1 MKKKIGIFTT
11 FYDFDRGYS
20 LCSVV
25 YDQLVAHVKRG
36 YTPVLFVLESFKE
49 EALKDIPEGVEVRK
63 VVPQVILEPYRGL
76 NVPDTWKEDVARV
89 VKALEEHASDIE
101 IMLAH
106 DIVFIDTYLP
116 YNLAFRQAQI
126 TCKFLHWIHSAP
138 SPRPVLE
145 DNLHANRYTLPPRS
159 KLVYLNNDKTI
170 HLAEMYG
177 TYATNV
183 RVVSNSR
190 DPRTFW
196 GLDPLVEDIIDR
208 YDVFSADIISVYPL
222 STTRMMDG
230 KQLGVAIEI
239 HKQLQKL
246 GYKTRLI
253 VPNAHA
259 NGKKEKELCR
269 KLVADNPGWLVFTSL
284 QGGQWGLVD
293 KETYEVKEMHDAYE
307 NGVSSKVVS
316 DLFRLSNVF
325 IFPSIS
331 ENCSLVLL
339 EAMLA
344 GNLLVLNKDC
354 SGLQEF
360 GAGNAIYFK
369 MGNLDMGTRNEENAL
384 KNEVYFRDMAL
395 IIKSEFE
402 VSKPLQAKR
411 RALQEFNYD
420 RVFDKIETLYYE
432 Q

>member
-1 MKKKIGIFTT
+1 MKKVGIFTT
-11 FYDFDRGYS
+11 FYDFDRAYS

-49 EALKDIPEGVEVRK
+49 EAYADLPKGVEVRP
-63 VVPQVILEPYRGL
+63 VVPQIILEPYVGL
-76 NVPDTWKEDVARV
+76 KYPETWQQDVDRV
-89 VKALEEHASDIE
+89 VDAMKQYAQDID
-101 IMLAH
+101 IMIAH

-116 YNLAFRQAQI
+116 YNIALRTANLP
-126 TCKFLHWIHSAP
+126 CKFLHWIHSAP
-138 SPRPVLE
+138 SPRPVME
-145 DNLHANRYTLPPRS
+145 NNIHANRYTMPPNS
-159 KLVYLNNDKTI
+159 KLVYLNHDKTVA
-170 HLAEMYG
+170 LAEMYG

-183 RVVSNSR
+183 RVVPNSR

-196 GLDPLVEDIIDR
+196 GLDPFVEKLIEKYDI
-208 YDVFSADIISVYPL
+208 FSADIISVYPL
-222 STTRMMDG
+222 STPRMMDG
-230 KQLGVAIEI
+230 KQLGVVIGI

-259 NGKKEKELCR
+259 NADKERDLCKKLQAE
-269 KLVADNPGWLVFTSL
+269 NPGLIFTSL
-284 QGGQWGLVD
+284 
-293 KETYEVKEMHDAYE
+293 EDAPNNE
-307 NGVSSKVVS
+307 LGMSSKVVS

-339 EAMLA
+339 EAMLS
-344 GNLLVLNKDC
+344 GSLLVLNKDC

-360 GAGNAIYFK
+360 GAENALYFK
-369 MGNLDMGTRNEENAL
+369 FGNLDMGTRNEEDAL
-384 KNEVYFRDMAL
+384 KKESYLRDIAL

-402 VSKPLQAKR
+402 ISKPLQAKR
-411 RALQEFNYD
+411 RTLQQFNYD
-420 RVFDKIETLYYE
+420 KIFDKIETLYYE